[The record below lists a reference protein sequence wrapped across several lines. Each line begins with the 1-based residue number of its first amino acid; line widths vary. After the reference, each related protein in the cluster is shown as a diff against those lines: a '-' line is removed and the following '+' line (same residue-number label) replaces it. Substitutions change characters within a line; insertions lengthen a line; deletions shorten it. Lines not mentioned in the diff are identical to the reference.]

1 MQKKYIVDTNILMT
15 APDIVTAL
23 EDNDVYISTTV
34 IEELDNH
41 KNDNGERGYNTRE
54 VIRKIREANKD
65 LEGNYREGINLPAG
79 GRVFIFNSSNIS
91 TACMEEDFK
100 NKLSVFE
107 DDKKADN
114 QILFDAYCLKE
125 ANPNIPV
132 ILITNDTIM
141 QIKADIIGLSV
152 QDYKNNQVEVKDL
165 YTGIKEIEGVSE
177 GKIKALK
184 EHKPIPAKDISNE
197 LFPNEFVIINT
208 EYEKILTWVKGE
220 DLIFIETNHGRKYP
234 FGITPRKTCQKL
246 AFEAL
251 LAPAEE
257 IPLVILKG
265 PAGTGKTFI
274 ALAAGLD
281 GVYDEREGSYDKLLI
296 TRTNCLSDE
305 ELGFLPGDL
314 DDKMTPLLRP
324 FFDNLESLVRLKGE
338 SREMAKTFVEDLFE
352 SGTIEME
359 SVAYMRGRSL
369 ANTYLIVDEAQ
380 NTTPNQILE
389 IITRAG
395 KGTKIVLLG
404 DPDQIDNPKLNKRNN
419 GLVFASEKMKGS
431 NLTAQLEFSHDDAVR
446 SALAIDAARRLTIK

>member
-65 LEGNYREGINLPAG
+65 LKGNYREGINLPAG

-152 QDYKNNQVEVKDL
+152 QDYKNNQVEVKDF
-165 YTGIKEIEGVSE
+165 YTGIKEIEGISIS
-177 GKIKALK
+177 KIKALK

-220 DLIFIETNHGRKYP
+220 DLVFIETNHGRKYP

-324 FFDNLESLVRLKGE
+324 FFDNLESLVRSKGE